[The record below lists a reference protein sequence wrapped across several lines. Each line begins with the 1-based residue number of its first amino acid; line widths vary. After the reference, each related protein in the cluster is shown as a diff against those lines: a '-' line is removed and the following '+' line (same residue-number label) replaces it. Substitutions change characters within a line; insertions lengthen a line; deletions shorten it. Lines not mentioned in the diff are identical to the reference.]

1 MLLGRPVSD
10 VGRQGDLFVSHQS
23 KRVSRFTGFG
33 KVPVGDKDRIVVPQR
48 PETVVEQP
56 VGILGEGD
64 AVGGVV
70 VATAGKLVDMAGVDD
85 GAELRVISR

>member
-1 MLLGRPVSD
+1 
-10 VGRQGDLFVSHQS
+10 
-23 KRVSRFTGFG
+23 
-33 KVPVGDKDRIVVPQR
+33 
-48 PETVVEQP
+48 